1 MLLGAGS
8 SSRFGLKAK
17 KQWLFTGELPLWL
30 YVAKRF
36 EKMQKFH
43 KIIITSSKRE
53 KPLFE
58 KYCDYLIIEG
68 GQSRQASVKNALK
81 EVQTPYLLVSDIAR
95 VCVNGDMVRRIL
107 DKKEA
112 ADCVVPYISPPDTVV
127 YQNETIERS
136 EVKLI
141 QTPQL
146 CRTDTLKKALQSQR
160 EFTDESSAIRAIGA
174 KVEYVEGDK
183 RAMKLTYKEDLRFL
197 DCIEKPSKTELVGE
211 GFDVHPFDENR
222 ELFLGG
228 VKIEHSR
235 GLAGHSDADVVIH
248 ALIDALLGAA
258 NFGDIGELFPDSSD
272 RYKGIDSKEL
282 LKEVK
287 ELLQE
292 CGFEPV
298 KVDITIMAQEPRLY
312 PYKLQ
317 MATKIGSILNLEKH
331 RVNIKATTTEG
342 LGFIGR
348 AEGIAAKAVAT
359 LKYYNWSED
368 ESIDSRE

>member
-1 MLLGAGS
+1 M
-8 SSRFGLKAK
+8 
-17 KQWLFTGELPLWL
+17 
-30 YVAKRF
+30 
-36 EKMQKFH
+36 
-43 KIIITSSKRE
+43 
-53 KPLFE
+53 
-58 KYCDYLIIEG
+58 
-68 GQSRQASVKNALK
+68 
-81 EVQTPYLLVSDIAR
+81 
-95 VCVNGDMVRRIL
+95 
-107 DKKEA
+107 
-112 ADCVVPYISPPDTVV
+112 
-127 YQNETIERS
+127 
-136 EVKLI
+136 
-141 QTPQL
+141 
-146 CRTDTLKKALQSQR
+146 
-160 EFTDESSAIRAIGA
+160 
-174 KVEYVEGDK
+174 
-183 RAMKLTYKEDLRFL
+183 
-197 DCIEKPSKTELVGE
+197 
-211 GFDVHPFDENR
+211 
-222 ELFLGG
+222 
-228 VKIEHSR
+228 
-235 GLAGHSDADVVIH
+235 IH

-317 MATKIGSILNLEKH
+317 MAAKIGSILNLEKH